1 MEDKWLGW
9 EEEGGRGGEDRAERR
24 AVGKQKKED
33 ETRFQKKEHDWVTN
47 WIQMIKEIGDLNFS
61 FWKCEKKNW
70 LDGQVSHW
78 ERKSQVQLFVVTVML
93 RDSLREMLET
103 QLEIWDRVPFS
114 LCDGDTMDRSK
125 LRKWD
130 AQRERSWGAQVRTRQ
145 SRAPGRW
152 PKTSVERRCR
162 IHPWEARAGRKE
174 IRGRSEDWGWTSG
187 FGEWSRKL

>member
-1 MEDKWLGW
+1 MLLSFQF
-9 EEEGGRGGEDRAERR
+9 RIGGEF
-24 AVGKQKKED
+24 GKIRGYLSFCCSIIHKLVFLSCCVLTKAKNKSSVK
-33 ETRFQKKEHDWVTN
+33 TMHICFQ
-47 WIQMIKEIGDLNFS
+47 Q
-61 FWKCEKKNW
+61 EKKNW

>member
-9 EEEGGRGGEDRAERR
+9 GEEGARWGGQRAERR
-24 AVGKQKKED
+24 AVGMQKKED

-47 WIQMIKEIGDLNFS
+47 WIQMIKEIGDLNFLS
-61 FWKCEKKNW
+61 ENAKKNW
-70 LDGQVSHW
+70 LDGKVSHW

-93 RDSLREMLET
+93 RDSLREMLGT

-130 AQRERSWGAQVRTRQ
+130 AQRERSWGSSGENKAK
-145 SRAPGRW
+145 AELLADGRRL
-152 PKTSVERRCR
+152 PMERRCR